1 MENKKLDW
9 IIVGG
14 GAAGISIGEM
24 LSRLGFE
31 ILIIEK
37 NSKLAGETTLNKL
50 ASNWCIARTSTPFGI
65 HPIKKSFP
73 LWVKENLE
81 SKKKFPVVTD
91 QFTSPTYVP
100 NFSKINE
107 LPKKSV
113 IKTNN
118 IETSF
123 FSEKIFVRELDYY
136 YTNSISRSSKTMSEC
151 RQIRQKIK
159 KDGTNN

>member
-1 MENKKLDW
+1 MSLSDP
-9 IIVGG
+9 
-14 GAAGISIGEM
+14 IGDM
-24 LSRLGFE
+24 
-31 ILIIEK
+31 
-37 NSKLAGETTLNKL
+37 
-50 ASNWCIARTSTPFGI
+50 IARVKNAQSRN
-65 HPIKKSFP
+65 HKKVELPSSKFK
-73 LWVKENLE
+73 VKIAEVLRNEGFVKDYKVNFDELRKEVLE
-81 SKKKFPVVTD
+81 TA
-91 QFTSPTYVP
+91 Q
-100 NFSKINE
+100 NFSGINE
-107 LPKKSV
+107 LPKKSL

>member
-1 MENKKLDW
+1 M
-9 IIVGG
+9 VV
-14 GAAGISIGEM
+14 
-24 LSRLGFE
+24 
-31 ILIIEK
+31 
-37 NSKLAGETTLNKL
+37 
-50 ASNWCIARTSTPFGI
+50 
-65 HPIKKSFP
+65 
-73 LWVKENLE
+73 LWFCLE
-81 SKKKFPVVTD
+81 A
-91 QFTSPTYVP
+91 VP

-118 IETSF
+118 IETIF
-123 FSEKIFVRELDYY
+123 FNEKIFVRELDYY